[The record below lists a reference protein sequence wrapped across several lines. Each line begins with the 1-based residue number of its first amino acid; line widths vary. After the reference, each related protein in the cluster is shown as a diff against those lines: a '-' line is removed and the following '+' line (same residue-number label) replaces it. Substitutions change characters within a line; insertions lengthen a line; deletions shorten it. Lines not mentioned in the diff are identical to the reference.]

1 MESSTRLGCDP
12 KVARRS
18 FLQGSTAL
26 AAAAIWPTVFFAEVA
41 RAGGGAFARSY
52 FEDRVGQFFSI
63 DDGGWRSVELIGVV
77 SSDISPLLDQFIV
90 RFRGS
95 PHVPIE
101 EGLYTVAPP
110 DGATFELHVQ
120 PAGADRDGCDYVAV
134 FSLVKPIAFRWPLR
148 RRRFRARSG
157 RFQR

>member
-18 FLQGSTAL
+18 FLQGSTVL
-26 AAAAIWPTVFFAEVA
+26 AAAAIWPTVFLADVA
-41 RAGGGAFARSY
+41 RAEGAAFARSY

-63 DDGGWRSVELIGVV
+63 DDGAWRSVELIGVV
-77 SSDISPLLDQFIV
+77 SDDISPLLDQFTV

-101 EGLYTVAPP
+101 EGLYSIAPP

-120 PAGADRDGCDYVAV
+120 PAGADQDGCDYIAA
-134 FSLVKPIAFRWPLR
+134 FSLVKPIPFPWWLLR
-148 RRRFRARSG
+148 RPFGA
-157 RFQR
+157 Q